1 MRRFA
6 ALLVPLCLAAV
17 GCPGTEQDFSV
28 PTQDAEP
35 GPPDAATDIEAGPPQ
50 PLKVM
55 TWNVKN
61 LYNDKKDSPEVA
73 VADETIL
80 STSDYQAKLAAI
92 ATVVGG
98 VKPDVLMLQEVENQ
112 NVVSDLAAKLG
123 GFPHQA
129 ITQGNDPRGID
140 IAVLSALP
148 FQIGPSHKD
157 EYFKASSD
165 PTQTFKFARD
175 VLEVHLNVNGRHLAL
190 LGIHF
195 KAEDGDPKSALKRVA
210 EAEQTRKIDRR
221 PARRSQRRHRGSGR
235 LQLHPGLRSH
245 ECAGGDRAV
254 LAVERDGGAARCGS
268 LQRDLRRKRRVVR
281 RSALRPGGH
290 QPARRGLGPDRP
302 RRRGEHRQRPRP
314 RGGHLRPQVDGG
326 GSVFRET

>member
-1 MRRFA
+1 MLGPMRRIA

-50 PLKVM
+50 PVKVM

-61 LYNDKKDSPEVA
+61 LFNDKKDSPEVTA
-73 VADETIL
+73 VDETVL
-80 STSDYQAKLAAI
+80 PTAEYQAKLAAI
-92 ATVVGG
+92 ASVVGG

-112 NVVSDLAAKLG
+112 NVVNDLAAKLG
-123 GFPHQA
+123 GYPHHA

-140 IAVLSALP
+140 VAVLSALP
-148 FQIGPSHKD
+148 VQIGPSHKD

-175 VLEVHLNVNGRHLAL
+175 VLEVHLTVNGRHLAL

-195 KAEDGDPKSALKRVA
+195 KAEDGDPKSGLKRVA
-210 EAEQTRKIDRR
+210 EAEQTRKIGTGIRLADPTAAIVVMGDFNSTPGSEPMNALAGIAPFLLSSATEALPAADRY
-221 PARRSQRRHRGSGR
+221 SVTF
-235 LQLHPGLRSH
+235 
-245 ECAGGDRAV
+245 GGNPELFDDQYCDPVAK
-254 LAVERDGGAARCGS
+254 S
-268 LQRDLRRKRRVVR
+268 LLDVASVQIV
-281 RSALRPGGH
+281 H
-290 QPARRGLGPDRP
+290 
-302 RRRGEHRQRPRP
+302 
-314 RGGHLRPQVDGG
+314 G
-326 GSVFRET
+326 GSVNAASDHDPVVAVYGVR

>member
-112 NVVSDLAAKLG
+112 NVVNDLAAKLG

-210 EAEQTRKIDRR
+210 EAEQTRKIGTGVRLADPNAAIVVLGDFNSTPGSDPMNALAGIAPFLLSSATAALPAADRYSVTFGGN
-221 PARRSQRRHRGSGR
+221 AE
-235 LQLHPGLRSH
+235 LFDDQLCDPVATSLLDAASVQIVHGGAVNTASDHDPVVATYGLR
-245 ECAGGDRAV
+245 
-254 LAVERDGGAARCGS
+254 
-268 LQRDLRRKRRVVR
+268 
-281 RSALRPGGH
+281 
-290 QPARRGLGPDRP
+290 
-302 RRRGEHRQRPRP
+302 
-314 RGGHLRPQVDGG
+314 
-326 GSVFRET
+326 